1 MNLQST
7 LLLLCSSILFDS
19 SIAWDQTYYLVNVSG
34 IDTMA
39 RCLDGSPYIFY
50 VAPGRGVNASKVM
63 IWLEGGELLCF
74 LFILF
79 LQLYQLPFSF
89 FFPYFHSHFQYT
101 HSITLS
107 STL

>member
-34 IDTMA
+34 IDTLA

-50 VAPGRGVNASKVM
+50 VAPGRGVDASKVM

-101 HSITLS
+101 HSITVI
-107 STL
+107 TF